1 MLAKSVLIETLACFG
16 QRPGGDQRLLA
27 IVWLV
32 RSRVLLLLP
41 RSFGGGGRHAQSRCK
56 SNLPPVQLTTCKC
69 SHHPGRRHREAR
81 AHHDNNQKESEQRG
95 RDIIATRHHSKSS
108 LCLRFFAETAVAVEI
123 SAAAQLEAIEH
134 CLLGRIWKHGNG
146 RPAHNFVRR
155 TAARPLF
162 ALSIS
167 RHGIIEQ
174 LVTSSSNCLPAS
186 RSHKQL
192 RPCLL
197 FLLWR

>member
-123 SAAAQLEAIEH
+123 SAAAQQRQLSIASLEE
-134 CLLGRIWKHGNG
+134 WKRTASTHLYFCETVG
-146 RPAHNFVRR
+146 RPDQSFC
-155 TAARPLF
+155 TF
-162 ALSIS
+162 DF
-167 RHGIIEQ
+167 
-174 LVTSSSNCLPAS
+174 SS
-186 RSHKQL
+186 
-192 RPCLL
+192 
-197 FLLWR
+197 

>member
-95 RDIIATRHHSKSS
+95 REIATRHHSKSS
-108 LCLRFFAETAVAVEI
+108 LRLRFFAETAVAVEI
-123 SAAAQLEAIEH
+123 SAAAAQQQQRQI
-134 CLLGRIWKHGNG
+134 
-146 RPAHNFVRR
+146 
-155 TAARPLF
+155 
-162 ALSIS
+162 
-167 RHGIIEQ
+167 HGINKRKW
-174 LVTSSSNCLPAS
+174 TAS
-186 RSHKQL
+186 ILQETVGRRPDHFCTFDFASWDRAPLCGSLRSPL
-192 RPCLL
+192 
-197 FLLWR
+197 